1 MLEQEHYSVDAAYT
15 GTDGLDSA
23 LSGIYDAIILDVM
36 LPGMD
41 GFAILDALRRGGID
55 VPVLMLT
62 ARGSL
67 DDRVRGL
74 NMGADYYL
82 PKPFERSELMA
93 CPNAITRRKS
103 APQVQE
109 LSFGDL
115 TLDRETAPQL
125 HTRAARNAPVSVP
138 PSARRRRSAPVRG
151 KSECTLRKSK
161 EHRQPRDCRCSFAIR
176 EKTPPGFPGGAPPQ
190 MPCWLNYNLHNRAG
204 GSPKFC
210 FAASNF
216 RRKPG
221 GLQSADSNRHP
232 LLEMW
237 V

>member
-1 MLEQEHYSVDAAYT
+1 
-15 GTDGLDSA
+15 
-23 LSGIYDAIILDVM
+23 M

-93 CPNAITRRKS
+93 CLNAITRRKS

-115 TLDRETAPQL
+115 TLDRETAPHR

-151 KSECTLRKSK
+151 KSECTLRESK
-161 EHRQPRDCRCSFAIR
+161 KTSAAERLPMFFAIR